1 MKISKLAL
9 LFFLTLPLTTL
20 AQKTATLIYID
31 QYKDI
36 AISEMKRTGIPAS
49 ITLAQGIIESNS
61 GESNLAL
68 NFKNHFGIKCKSDW
82 KGETTYQDDDAKQEC
97 FRAYPNSNASYIDH
111 SNFLKTRPNYAPLFE
126 LDPVDDSA
134 WAYGLKKAGY
144 ATAADYPKKLL
155 KVINDFELSQYNFP
169 ELGFFEDE
177 DTPTQKI
184 DTSKK
189 IEARKT
195 IEPII
200 VVDSVK
206 MDSVKIASVK
216 KVEDTLIPL
225 KINLVDTI
233 IKKDTTAIT
242 SLTTVSTNANDS
254 LNSKYIDTIQLS
266 NIKGITSSDSI
277 QITAPTAI
285 NGIGAL
291 PTELAKDSAIRID
304 STLPKKDTSTV
315 VSEKPNTAIKFEYP
329 KGKFKANQL
338 LAIYASAGSSFLEL
352 ATTYN
357 IALYKLYGYNDLE
370 ETDLVPKDQILY
382 LVPKR
387 KEVSKKV
394 HLVAAGESLYDI
406 SQNEGIQLNYLQA
419 YNAGITDKTLVAGTT
434 LILFKTN
441 EAPKITTMPVIAPIE
456 KPVKKEMI
464 KKSKLL
470 TDTTTKKTEIKDSLK
485 KKPLDFIKNISVP
498 NFLKRKKNN

>member
-82 KGETTYQDDDAKQEC
+82 KGETTFQDDDAKQEC
-97 FRAYPNSNASYIDH
+97 FRVYPNSNASYIDH

-144 ATAADYPKKLL
+144 ATASDYPKKLL

-169 ELGFFEDE
+169 ELAFYEDD
-177 DTPTQKI
+177 DTPTQKL

-189 IEARKT
+189 IA
-195 IEPII
+195 PIVI
-200 VVDSVK
+200 ADSVK
-206 MDSVKIASVK
+206 TNSVSSNLIKIDTVK
-216 KVEDTLIPL
+216 KLEDTIVHKNTTTLSSITGI
-225 KINLVDTI
+225 KAVTDTI
-233 IKKDTTAIT
+233 
-242 SLTTVSTNANDS
+242 
-254 LNSKYIDTIQLS
+254 NSKYIDTIQLS
-266 NIKGITSSDSI
+266 NVKGISSSDTI
-277 QITAPTAI
+277 NITAPKAM
-285 NGIGAL
+285 NGIG
-291 PTELAKDSAIRID
+291 SIAIEQVKD
-304 STLPKKDTSTV
+304 STLKINTVLAIDTSKNKKDIKLQEANIVDTSKLITN
-315 VSEKPNTAIKFEYP
+315 SQNSAAKFEYP

-352 ATTYN
+352 ATNYK
-357 IALYKLYGYNDLE
+357 IALYKLYSYNDLE
-370 ETDLVPKDQILY
+370 ETDLVSKDQILY

-419 YNAGITDKTLVAGTT
+419 YNTGVTDKTLVAGTT
-434 LILFKTN
+434 LLLFKTN
-441 EAPKITTMPVIAPIE
+441 EAPKISTAPI
-456 KPVKKEMI
+456 
-464 KKSKLL
+464 KSIN
-470 TDTTTKKTEIKDSLK
+470 T
-485 KKPLDFIKNISVP
+485 PG
-498 NFLKRKKNN
+498 FLKRKKNN

>member
-49 ITLAQGIIESNS
+49 ITLAQGIIESKS

-68 NFKNHFGIKCKSDW
+68 NFKNHFGIKCKTDW

-97 FRAYPNSNASYIDH
+97 FRVYPNSNASYIDH

-144 ATAADYPKKLL
+144 ATDTDYPKKLL

-169 ELGFFEDE
+169 ELAFFEDD

-189 IEARKT
+189 LQSSIT
-195 IEPII
+195 IAPI
-200 VVDSVK
+200 VK
-206 MDSVKIASVK
+206 V
-216 KVEDTLIPL
+216 
-225 KINLVDTI
+225 
-233 IKKDTTAIT
+233 KDTPTQQIINIA
-242 SLTTVSTNANDS
+242 
-254 LNSKYIDTIQLS
+254 DTIQLS
-266 NIKGITSSDSI
+266 NVKGIIKSDSI
-277 QITAPTAI
+277 KITAPSAM
-285 NGIGAL
+285 NGVGSMPI
-291 PTELAKDSAIRID
+291 E
-304 STLPKKDTSTV
+304 LPKESVLKIDTTINKIKFKDTSEIVISIIDTSKINKSIIDTSTLITKTENTTV
-315 VSEKPNTAIKFEYP
+315 KFKYP

-338 LAIYASAGSSFLEL
+338 LAIYVTAGRSFLEL

-370 ETDLVPKDQILY
+370 ETDLVSKDQILY

-387 KEVSKKV
+387 KEISKKL

-419 YNAGITDKTLVAGTT
+419 YNAGVTDKTLVAGTA
-434 LILFKTN
+434 LVLFKTN
-441 EAPKITTMPVIAPIE
+441 EAPKITASP
-456 KPVKKEMI
+456 
-464 KKSKLL
+464 
-470 TDTTTKKTEIKDSLK
+470 
-485 KKPLDFIKNISVP
+485 IKNSSTP

>member
-9 LFFLTLPLTTL
+9 VFFLTLPLTSL

-31 QYKDI
+31 QFKDI

-68 NFKNHFGIKCKSDW
+68 NYKNHFGIKCKTDW

-97 FRAYPNSNASYIDH
+97 FRVYPNSNASYIDH

-169 ELGFFEDE
+169 ELSVFEDE
-177 DTPTQKI
+177 DIPTQKI
-184 DTSKK
+184 DTNKK
-189 IEARKT
+189 IA
-195 IEPII
+195 PII
-200 VVDSVK
+200 VK
-206 MDSVKIASVK
+206 
-216 KVEDTLIPL
+216 DTH
-225 KINLVDTI
+225 I
-233 IKKDTTAIT
+233 IKDSTVLSSVT
-242 SLTTVSTNANDS
+242 S
-254 LNSKYIDTIQLS
+254 IDTIQLS
-266 NIKGITSSDSI
+266 SLKGINSSDSLK
-277 QITAPTAI
+277 ITAPTAI

-291 PTELAKDSAIRID
+291 PTELRKVN
-304 STLPKKDTSTV
+304 TLVTDTVNIVKNIKLNDTS
-315 VSEKPNTAIKFEYP
+315 SLKIKTENNPIQFEYP
-329 KGKFKANQL
+329 KGKFKVNQL
-338 LAIYASAGSSFLEL
+338 LAVYARAGSSFLEL

-370 ETDLVPKDQILY
+370 ETDLVTKDQIVY

-387 KEVSKKV
+387 KEISKKV
-394 HLVAAGESLYDI
+394 HEVAAGESLYDI
-406 SQNEGIQLNYLQA
+406 SQFEGIQLSYLEA
-419 YNAGITDKTLVAGTT
+419 YNTGVTDKTLVVGST
-434 LILFKTN
+434 LVLFKTN
-441 EAPKITTMPVIAPIE
+441 EASKSNATLQKI
-456 KPVKKEMI
+456 
-464 KKSKLL
+464 S
-470 TDTTTKKTEIKDSLK
+470 SL
-485 KKPLDFIKNISVP
+485 P
-498 NFLKRKKNN
+498 NFIKRKKNN

>member
-82 KGETTYQDDDAKQEC
+82 KGETTFQDDDAKQEC
-97 FRAYPNSNASYIDH
+97 FRVYPNSNASYIDH

-144 ATAADYPKKLL
+144 ATASDYPKKLL

-169 ELGFFEDE
+169 ELAFYDDD
-177 DTPTQKI
+177 DTPTQKL

-189 IEARKT
+189 IA
-195 IEPII
+195 PIVI
-200 VVDSVK
+200 ADSVK
-206 MDSVKIASVK
+206 TNSVSSNLIKIDTVK
-216 KVEDTLIPL
+216 KLEDTIVHKNTTTLSSITGI
-225 KINLVDTI
+225 KAVTDTI
-233 IKKDTTAIT
+233 
-242 SLTTVSTNANDS
+242 
-254 LNSKYIDTIQLS
+254 NSKYIDTIQLS
-266 NIKGITSSDSI
+266 NVKGISSSDTI
-277 QITAPTAI
+277 NITAPKAM
-285 NGIGAL
+285 NGIG
-291 PTELAKDSAIRID
+291 SIAIEQVKD
-304 STLPKKDTSTV
+304 STLKINTVLAIDTSKNKKDIKLQEANIVDTSKLITN
-315 VSEKPNTAIKFEYP
+315 SQNSATKFEYP

-338 LAIYASAGSSFLEL
+338 LAIWAQAGSSFLDI
-352 ATTYN
+352 ANTYN
-357 IALYKLYGYNDLE
+357 IALYKLYNYNDLE
-370 ETDLVPKDQILY
+370 EIDLLAKDQILY

-419 YNAGITDKTLVAGTT
+419 YNTGVTDKTLVAGTT
-434 LILFKTN
+434 LLLFKTN
-441 EAPKITTMPVIAPIE
+441 EAPKISTAPI
-456 KPVKKEMI
+456 
-464 KKSKLL
+464 KSIN
-470 TDTTTKKTEIKDSLK
+470 T
-485 KKPLDFIKNISVP
+485 PG
-498 NFLKRKKNN
+498 FLKRKKNN

>member
-49 ITLAQGIIESNS
+49 ITLAQGIIESKS

-82 KGETTYQDDDAKQEC
+82 KGEITYQDDDAKQEC
-97 FRAYPNSNASYIDH
+97 FRVYPNSNASYIDH
-111 SNFLKTRPNYAPLFE
+111 SNFLKNRPNYAPLFE

-144 ATAADYPKKLL
+144 ATASDYPKKLL

-169 ELGFFEDE
+169 ELAFFEDD

-189 IEARKT
+189 LQSSIT
-195 IEPII
+195 IAPI
-200 VVDSVK
+200 VK
-206 MDSVKIASVK
+206 V
-216 KVEDTLIPL
+216 
-225 KINLVDTI
+225 
-233 IKKDTTAIT
+233 KDTPTQQIINIA
-242 SLTTVSTNANDS
+242 
-254 LNSKYIDTIQLS
+254 DTIQLS
-266 NIKGITSSDSI
+266 NVKGIIKSDSI
-277 QITAPTAI
+277 KITAPSAM
-285 NGIGAL
+285 NGIGSM
-291 PTELAKDSAIRID
+291 PIE
-304 STLPKKDTSTV
+304 LPKESVLKIDTTINKIKFKDTSEIVISIIDTSKINKSIIDTSTLITKTENTTV
-315 VSEKPNTAIKFEYP
+315 KFKYP

-338 LAIYASAGSSFLEL
+338 LAIYVTAGRSFLEL

-370 ETDLVPKDQILY
+370 ETDLVSKDQILY

-387 KEVSKKV
+387 KEISKKL

-419 YNAGITDKTLVAGTT
+419 YNAGVTDKTLVAGTA
-434 LILFKTN
+434 LVLFKTN
-441 EAPKITTMPVIAPIE
+441 EAPKITASP
-456 KPVKKEMI
+456 
-464 KKSKLL
+464 
-470 TDTTTKKTEIKDSLK
+470 TKNSST
-485 KKPLDFIKNISVP
+485 P

>member
-242 SLTTVSTNANDS
+242 STITDITNAKDS
-254 LNSKYIDTIQLS
+254 INSKYIDTIQLS

-441 EAPKITTMPVIAPIE
+441 EAPKIRTMPVIAPIE

>member
-1 MKISKLAL
+1 MKISKLAF
-9 LFFLTLPLTTL
+9 LFFFTIPLNSL

-82 KGETTYQDDDAKQEC
+82 KGETTYQDDDTKQEC

-144 ATAADYPKKLL
+144 ATASDYPKKLL

-169 ELGFFEDE
+169 ELAFYDDD
-177 DTPTQKI
+177 DTPTQKL

-189 IEARKT
+189 IELSK
-195 IEPII
+195 PIAPI
-200 VVDSVK
+200 VIADSVK
-206 MDSVKIASVK
+206 TNLIKIDSVKII
-216 KVEDTLIPL
+216 EDTI
-225 KINLVDTI
+225 VQ
-233 IKKDTTAIT
+233 KDTTPL
-242 SLTTVSTNANDS
+242 S
-254 LNSKYIDTIQLS
+254 SKYIDTIQLS
-266 NIKGITSSDSI
+266 NVKGISSSDTI
-277 QITAPTAI
+277 NITAPKAM
-285 NGIGAL
+285 NGIGSIAI
-291 PTELAKDSAIRID
+291 EQVKDSALKINTVLAID
-304 STLPKKDTSTV
+304 TANHKKESDIKEANIIDTSKLIT
-315 VSEKPNTAIKFEYP
+315 NTQNSAAKFEYP

-338 LAIYASAGSSFLEL
+338 LAIWAQAGSSFLDI
-352 ATTYN
+352 ANTYK
-357 IALYKLYGYNDLE
+357 IALYKLYDYNDLE
-370 ETDLVPKDQILY
+370 ETDLLAKDQILY

-394 HLVAAGESLYDI
+394 HLVAAGETLYDI
-406 SQNEGIQLNYLQA
+406 SQNEGIQLNYLEA
-419 YNAGITDKTLVAGTT
+419 YNAGVTDKNLQVGSTLV
-434 LILFKTN
+434 LFKTN
-441 EAPKITTMPVIAPIE
+441 EAPKISAAPI
-456 KPVKKEMI
+456 
-464 KKSKLL
+464 KSLN
-470 TDTTTKKTEIKDSLK
+470 T
-485 KKPLDFIKNISVP
+485 P
-498 NFLKRKKNN
+498 NFLKRKKKIIKYE

>member
-9 LFFLTLPLTTL
+9 LFFLTLPLTTK

-97 FRAYPNSNASYIDH
+97 FRVYPSSNASYIDH

-144 ATAADYPKKLL
+144 ATASDYPKKLL

-169 ELGFFEDE
+169 ELAFFEEE
-177 DTPTQKI
+177 DSPTQKI

-195 IEPII
+195 IEPFI

-206 MDSVKIASVK
+206 TDSVK
-216 KVEDTLIPL
+216 KVADT
-225 KINLVDTI
+225 V
-233 IKKDTTAIT
+233 IKKDTTVIASSLDTATT
-242 SLTTVSTNANDS
+242 SIMTVSANAKDS
-254 LNSKYIDTIQLS
+254 LYSKYIDTIQLS
-266 NIKGITSSDSI
+266 TVKGIISSDSVK
-277 QITAPTAI
+277 ITAPTAI
-285 NGIGAL
+285 KGIGAL
-291 PTELAKDSAIRID
+291 PTELPKDSAISID
-304 STLPKKDTSTV
+304 TNLPKKDTSTV
-315 VSEKPNTAIKFEYP
+315 ANEKPNTAIKIEYP

-338 LAIYASAGSSFLEL
+338 LAIYATAGSSFLEL

-370 ETDLVPKDQILY
+370 ETDLVSKDQILY

-394 HLVAAGESLYDI
+394 HVVVAGESLYDI

-419 YNAGITDKTLVAGTT
+419 YNAGVTDKTLIAGTT
-434 LILFKTN
+434 LLLFKTN
-441 EAPKITTMPVIAPIE
+441 ELPKITTT
-456 KPVKKEMI
+456 PVKN
-464 KKSKLL
+464 
-470 TDTTTKKTEIKDSLK
+470 T
-485 KKPLDFIKNISVP
+485 SVP
-498 NFLKRKKNN
+498 NFLKRKKDN

>member
-1 MKISKLAL
+1 MKISKLAF
-9 LFFLTLPLTTL
+9 LFFFTIPLTTL

-82 KGETTYQDDDAKQEC
+82 KGETTYQDDDTKQEC

-144 ATAADYPKKLL
+144 ATASDYPKKLL

-169 ELGFFEDE
+169 ELAFYDDD
-177 DTPTQKI
+177 DTPTQKL

-189 IEARKT
+189 IELSK
-195 IEPII
+195 PIAPI
-200 VVDSVK
+200 VIADSVK
-206 MDSVKIASVK
+206 TNLIKIDSVKII
-216 KVEDTLIPL
+216 EDTI
-225 KINLVDTI
+225 VQ
-233 IKKDTTAIT
+233 KDTTPL
-242 SLTTVSTNANDS
+242 S
-254 LNSKYIDTIQLS
+254 SKYIDTIQLS
-266 NIKGITSSDSI
+266 NVKGISSSDTI
-277 QITAPTAI
+277 NITAPKAM
-285 NGIGAL
+285 NGIGSIAI
-291 PTELAKDSAIRID
+291 EQVKDSALKINTVLAID
-304 STLPKKDTSTV
+304 TANHKKESDIKEANIIDTSKLIT
-315 VSEKPNTAIKFEYP
+315 NTQNSAAKFEYP

-338 LAIYASAGSSFLEL
+338 LAIWAQAGSSFLDI
-352 ATTYN
+352 ANTYK
-357 IALYKLYGYNDLE
+357 IALYKLYDYNDLE
-370 ETDLVPKDQILY
+370 ETDLLAKDQILY

-394 HLVAAGESLYDI
+394 HLVAAGETLYDI
-406 SQNEGIQLNYLQA
+406 SQNEGIQLNYLEA
-419 YNAGITDKTLVAGTT
+419 YNAGVTDKNLQVGSTLV
-434 LILFKTN
+434 LFKTN
-441 EAPKITTMPVIAPIE
+441 EAPKISAAPI
-456 KPVKKEMI
+456 
-464 KKSKLL
+464 KSLN
-470 TDTTTKKTEIKDSLK
+470 T
-485 KKPLDFIKNISVP
+485 P
-498 NFLKRKKNN
+498 NFLKRKKKIIKYE

>member
-1 MKISKLAL
+1 MNISKLAL
-9 LFFLTLPLTTL
+9 VFFFTIPLASL

-97 FRAYPNSNASYIDH
+97 FRVYPNSNASYIDH

-126 LDPVDDSA
+126 LDPLDDSA

-144 ATAADYPKKLL
+144 ATASDYPKKLL
-155 KVINDFELSQYNFP
+155 KVINDFELSQFNFP
-169 ELGFFEDE
+169 ELAFYDDDD

-189 IEARKT
+189 LQSSIT
-195 IEPII
+195 IAPF
-200 VVDSVK
+200 VK
-206 MDSVKIASVK
+206 FK
-216 KVEDTLIPL
+216 DTLAPL
-225 KINLVDTI
+225 KVNLVDTV
-233 IKKDTTAIT
+233 IKKDTTSIASSLVTIT
-242 SLTTVSTNANDS
+242 STMTDITNAKDS
-254 LNSKYIDTIQLS
+254 INSKYIDTIQLS
-266 NIKGITSSDSI
+266 SVKGITSSDSI
-277 QITAPTAI
+277 KITAPTAI
-285 NGIGAL
+285 NSIVAM
-291 PTELAKDSAIRID
+291 PTEVPKDIAISIDTTLHKKDS
-304 STLPKKDTSTV
+304 SSLV
-315 VSEKPNTAIKFEYP
+315 NEKPNTAIKFEFP

-338 LAIYASAGSSFLEL
+338 FAIYAKAGSSFLEL
-352 ATTYN
+352 ATTYK

-370 ETDLVPKDQILY
+370 EADLVGKDQILY

-394 HLVAAGESLYDI
+394 HLVVAGESLYDI

-419 YNAGITDKTLVAGTT
+419 YNAGVTDKTLVAGSS

-441 EAPKITTMPVIAPIE
+441 EATKITTTPVIVPIE

-464 KKSKLL
+464 KKSKPL
-470 TDTTTKKTEIKDSLK
+470 TDTNTKKTEIKDSLK

>member
-9 LFFLTLPLTTL
+9 LFFFTITLTTK

-68 NFKNHFGIKCKSDW
+68 NYKNHFGIKCKSDW
-82 KGETTYQDDDAKQEC
+82 KGETTYQDDDTKQEC

-144 ATAADYPKKLL
+144 ATASDYPKKLL

-169 ELGFFEDE
+169 ELAFYDDD
-177 DTPTQKI
+177 DTPTQKL

-189 IEARKT
+189 IELSK
-195 IEPII
+195 PIAPI
-200 VVDSVK
+200 VIADSVK
-206 MDSVKIASVK
+206 TNLIKIDTFK
-216 KVEDTLIPL
+216 KVEDILL
-225 KINLVDTI
+225 
-233 IKKDTTAIT
+233 
-242 SLTTVSTNANDS
+242 
-254 LNSKYIDTIQLS
+254 DTIQLS
-266 NIKGITSSDSI
+266 TVKGISSSDTI
-277 QITAPTAI
+277 NITAPKAM
-285 NGIGAL
+285 NGIGSIAI
-291 PTELAKDSAIRID
+291 EQVKDSALKINTVLAID
-304 STLPKKDTSTV
+304 TANHKKESEFKEANIIDTSKLIT
-315 VSEKPNTAIKFEYP
+315 NTQNSAAKFEYP

-338 LAIYASAGSSFLEL
+338 LAIWAQAGSSFLDI
-352 ATTYN
+352 ANTYK
-357 IALYKLYGYNDLE
+357 IALYKLYDYNDLE
-370 ETDLVPKDQILY
+370 ETDLLAKDQILY

-394 HLVAAGESLYDI
+394 HLVAAGETLYDI
-406 SQNEGIQLNYLQA
+406 SQNEGIQLNYLKA
-419 YNAGITDKTLVAGTT
+419 YNAGVTDKNLQVGSTLV
-434 LILFKTN
+434 LFKTN
-441 EAPKITTMPVIAPIE
+441 EAPKISAAPI
-456 KPVKKEMI
+456 
-464 KKSKLL
+464 KSLN
-470 TDTTTKKTEIKDSLK
+470 TPS
-485 KKPLDFIKNISVP
+485 
-498 NFLKRKKNN
+498 FLKRKKNN

>member
-9 LFFLTLPLTTL
+9 VFFLTLPLTTI

-68 NFKNHFGIKCKSDW
+68 NFKNHFGIKCKTDW
-82 KGETTYQDDDAKQEC
+82 KGEATYQDDDAKQEC
-97 FRAYPNSNASYIDH
+97 FRVYPNSNASYIDH

-144 ATAADYPKKLL
+144 ATASDYPKKLL

-169 ELGFFEDE
+169 ELGFFEDD

-189 IEARKT
+189 IAPIVIADSIKT
-195 IEPII
+195 N
-200 VVDSVK
+200 SVR
-206 MDSVKIASVK
+206 SNLIKIDTVK
-216 KVEDTLIPL
+216 KIEDNLI
-225 KINLVDTI
+225 I
-233 IKKDTTAIT
+233 KDTTALSSIIGINT
-242 SLTTVSTNANDS
+242 AKDS
-254 LNSKYIDTIQLS
+254 INSKYIDTIQLS
-266 NIKGITSSDSI
+266 SVKGITSSDSI
-277 QITAPTAI
+277 KITAPTAI

-291 PTELAKDSAIRID
+291 PLVLPKDSVMLIGT
-304 STLPKKDTSTV
+304 TLPKKDTNSV
-315 VSEKPNTAIKFEYP
+315 VNEKPNTAIKFEYP

-338 LAIYASAGSSFLEL
+338 LAIYATAGSSFLAL

-370 ETDLVPKDQILY
+370 ETDLVSKDQILY

-394 HLVAAGESLYDI
+394 HLVTADESLYDI
-406 SQNEGIQLNYLQA
+406 SQKEGIQLNYLQA
-419 YNAGITDKTLVAGTT
+419 YNADITDKTLVAGTT
-434 LILFKTN
+434 LVLFKTN
-441 EAPKITTMPVIAPIE
+441 EAPKITATP
-456 KPVKKEMI
+456 
-464 KKSKLL
+464 
-470 TDTTTKKTEIKDSLK
+470 
-485 KKPLDFIKNISVP
+485 IKNSSVP

>member
-97 FRAYPNSNASYIDH
+97 FRVYPNSNASYIDH

-144 ATAADYPKKLL
+144 ATAFDYPKKLL

-169 ELGFFEDE
+169 ELAFFEEE
-177 DTPTQKI
+177 DSPAQKI

-189 IEARKT
+189 IQVNKT
-195 IEPII
+195 QTLL
-200 VVDSVK
+200 VKADSLKTDSVK
-206 MDSVKIASVK
+206 KEV
-216 KVEDTLIPL
+216 DTLNPL

-233 IKKDTTAIT
+233 IKKDTTIIST
-242 SLTTVSTNANDS
+242 SLDTATTSSMTVSTSAKDS
-254 LNSKYIDTIQLS
+254 INSKYIDTIQLS
-266 NIKGITSSDSI
+266 NVKGITSSDSI
-277 QITAPTAI
+277 KITAPTAI

-291 PTELAKDSAIRID
+291 PTELPKDSAISID

-315 VSEKPNTAIKFEYP
+315 LSEKPNTAIKFEYP

-338 LAIYASAGSSFLEL
+338 LAIYATAGSSFLEL

-357 IALYKLYGYNDLE
+357 IALYKLYSYNDLE
-370 ETDLVPKDQILY
+370 ETDLVTKDQILY

-419 YNAGITDKTLVAGTT
+419 YNAGVSDKTLVAGTT
-434 LILFKTN
+434 LLLFKTT
-441 EAPKITTMPVIAPIE
+441 EAPKITATP
-456 KPVKKEMI
+456 
-464 KKSKLL
+464 
-470 TDTTTKKTEIKDSLK
+470 TKNS
-485 KKPLDFIKNISVP
+485 SVP

>member
-9 LFFLTLPLTTL
+9 LFFLTHPLTTL

-184 DTSKK
+184 DT
-189 IEARKT
+189 
-195 IEPII
+195 
-200 VVDSVK
+200 
-206 MDSVKIASVK
+206 
-216 KVEDTLIPL
+216 
-225 KINLVDTI
+225 
-233 IKKDTTAIT
+233 TAIT
-242 SLTTVSTNANDS
+242 STITDITNAKDS
-254 LNSKYIDTIQLS
+254 INSKYIDTIQLS

-434 LILFKTN
+434 LILFKTT
-441 EAPKITTMPVIAPIE
+441 EASKITATP
-456 KPVKKEMI
+456 
-464 KKSKLL
+464 
-470 TDTTTKKTEIKDSLK
+470 TKNSSI
-485 KKPLDFIKNISVP
+485 P

>member
-1 MKISKLAL
+1 MKISKLAF
-9 LFFLTLPLTTL
+9 LFFFTIPLTTL

-97 FRAYPNSNASYIDH
+97 FRVYPNSNASYIDH

-144 ATAADYPKKLL
+144 ATASDYPKKLL

-169 ELGFFEDE
+169 ELAFYDDD
-177 DTPTQKI
+177 DTPTQKL

-189 IEARKT
+189 IA
-195 IEPII
+195 PIVI
-200 VVDSVK
+200 TDSVK
-206 MDSVKIASVK
+206 TNSVRSNLIKIDTVRK
-216 KVEDTLIPL
+216 LEDTI
-225 KINLVDTI
+225 VH
-233 IKKDTTAIT
+233 KDTTT
-242 SLTTVSTNANDS
+242 LS
-254 LNSKYIDTIQLS
+254 SKYIDAIQLS
-266 NIKGITSSDSI
+266 TIKGISSSDTI
-277 QITAPTAI
+277 NITAPKAM
-285 NGIGAL
+285 NGIGSKAI
-291 PTELAKDSAIRID
+291 EQVKDSALKINTVLAIDTTNHKKESDIKEANIID
-304 STLPKKDTSTV
+304 SSKLIT
-315 VSEKPNTAIKFEYP
+315 NTQNSAAKFEYP

-338 LAIYASAGSSFLEL
+338 LAIWAQAGSSFLDI
-352 ATTYN
+352 ANTYN

-370 ETDLVPKDQILY
+370 ETDLLAKDQILY

-394 HLVAAGESLYDI
+394 HLVAA
-406 SQNEGIQLNYLQA
+406 
-419 YNAGITDKTLVAGTT
+419 
-434 LILFKTN
+434 
-441 EAPKITTMPVIAPIE
+441 
-456 KPVKKEMI
+456 
-464 KKSKLL
+464 
-470 TDTTTKKTEIKDSLK
+470 
-485 KKPLDFIKNISVP
+485 
-498 NFLKRKKNN
+498 

>member
-9 LFFLTLPLTTL
+9 HFFLTLPLTTL

-82 KGETTYQDDDAKQEC
+82 KGETTFQDDDAKQEC
-97 FRAYPNSNASYIDH
+97 FRVYPNSNASYIDH

-144 ATAADYPKKLL
+144 ATASDYPKKLL

-169 ELGFFEDE
+169 ELAFYDDD
-177 DTPTQKI
+177 DTPTQKL

-189 IEARKT
+189 IA
-195 IEPII
+195 PIVI
-200 VVDSVK
+200 ADSVK
-206 MDSVKIASVK
+206 TNSVSSNLIKIDTVK
-216 KVEDTLIPL
+216 KLEDTIVHKNTTTLSSITGI
-225 KINLVDTI
+225 KAVTDTI
-233 IKKDTTAIT
+233 
-242 SLTTVSTNANDS
+242 
-254 LNSKYIDTIQLS
+254 NSKYIDTIQLS
-266 NIKGITSSDSI
+266 NVKGISSSDTI
-277 QITAPTAI
+277 NITAPKAM
-285 NGIGAL
+285 NGIG
-291 PTELAKDSAIRID
+291 SIAIEQVKD
-304 STLPKKDTSTV
+304 STLKINTVLAIDTSKNKKDIKLQEANIVDTSKLITN
-315 VSEKPNTAIKFEYP
+315 SQNSAAKFEYP

-352 ATTYN
+352 ATNYK
-357 IALYKLYGYNDLE
+357 IALYKLYSYNDLE
-370 ETDLVPKDQILY
+370 ETDLVSKDQILY

-419 YNAGITDKTLVAGTT
+419 YNTGVTDKTLVAGTT
-434 LILFKTN
+434 LLLFKTN
-441 EAPKITTMPVIAPIE
+441 EAPKISTAPI
-456 KPVKKEMI
+456 
-464 KKSKLL
+464 KSIN
-470 TDTTTKKTEIKDSLK
+470 T
-485 KKPLDFIKNISVP
+485 PG
-498 NFLKRKKNN
+498 FLKRKKNN

>member
-9 LFFLTLPLTTL
+9 LFFLTLPLTSL

-82 KGETTYQDDDAKQEC
+82 KGETTFQDDDAKQEC
-97 FRAYPNSNASYIDH
+97 FRVYPNSNASYIDH

-144 ATAADYPKKLL
+144 ATASDYPKKLL

-169 ELGFFEDE
+169 ELAFYDDD
-177 DTPTQKI
+177 DTPTQKL

-189 IEARKT
+189 IA
-195 IEPII
+195 PIVI
-200 VVDSVK
+200 ADSVK
-206 MDSVKIASVK
+206 TNSVSSNLIKIDTVK
-216 KVEDTLIPL
+216 KLEDTIVHKNTTTLSSITGI
-225 KINLVDTI
+225 KAVTDTI
-233 IKKDTTAIT
+233 
-242 SLTTVSTNANDS
+242 
-254 LNSKYIDTIQLS
+254 NSKYIDTIQLS
-266 NIKGITSSDSI
+266 NVKGISSSDTI
-277 QITAPTAI
+277 NITAPKAM
-285 NGIGAL
+285 NGIG
-291 PTELAKDSAIRID
+291 SIAIEQVKD
-304 STLPKKDTSTV
+304 STLKINTVLAIDTSKNKKDIKLQEANIVDTSKLITN
-315 VSEKPNTAIKFEYP
+315 SQNSAAKFEYP

-352 ATTYN
+352 ATNYK
-357 IALYKLYGYNDLE
+357 IALYKLYSYNDLE
-370 ETDLVPKDQILY
+370 ETDLVSKDQILY

-419 YNAGITDKTLVAGTT
+419 YNTGCY
-434 LILFKTN
+434 
-441 EAPKITTMPVIAPIE
+441 
-456 KPVKKEMI
+456 
-464 KKSKLL
+464 
-470 TDTTTKKTEIKDSLK
+470 
-485 KKPLDFIKNISVP
+485 
-498 NFLKRKKNN
+498 R

>member
-9 LFFLTLPLTTL
+9 LFFFTIPLNSL

-97 FRAYPNSNASYIDH
+97 FRVYPNSSASYIDH

-144 ATAADYPKKLL
+144 ATASDYPKKLL
-155 KVINDFELSQYNFP
+155 KVINDFELSQFNFP
-169 ELGFFEDE
+169 ELAFFEDE
-177 DTPTQKI
+177 DSPTQKI

-206 MDSVKIASVK
+206 TDSVK
-216 KVEDTLIPL
+216 KVEDTLNPL
-225 KINLVDTI
+225 KINLVDTV
-233 IKKDTTAIT
+233 IKKDSTTIDS
-242 SLTTVSTNANDS
+242 SLTSTITDIANAKDS

-266 NIKGITSSDSI
+266 SVKGITSSDSI
-277 QITAPTAI
+277 NNTAPIAI
-285 NGIGAL
+285 NSIGAL
-291 PTELAKDSAIRID
+291 PLLLAKDSVMLID
-304 STLPKKDTSTV
+304 TTLPKKDTSSV
-315 VSEKPNTAIKFEYP
+315 MSGKPNTAIKIEYP

-338 LAIYASAGSSFLEL
+338 LAIYATAGTSFLEL

-370 ETDLVPKDQILY
+370 ETDLVGKDQILY

-419 YNAGITDKTLVAGTT
+419 YNTGVTDKNLQAGSTLV
-434 LILFKTN
+434 LFKTN
-441 EAPKITTMPVIAPIE
+441 EAPKITATP
-456 KPVKKEMI
+456 
-464 KKSKLL
+464 
-470 TDTTTKKTEIKDSLK
+470 LK
-485 KKPLDFIKNISVP
+485 NNSVH

>member
-1 MKISKLAL
+1 MKISKLTL

-49 ITLAQGIIESNS
+49 ITLAQGIIESKS
-61 GESNLAL
+61 GESNLTL
-68 NFKNHFGIKCKSDW
+68 NFKNHFGIKCKTDW

-97 FRAYPNSNASYIDH
+97 FRVYPNSNDSYIDH

-144 ATAADYPKKLL
+144 ATDTDYPKKLL

-169 ELGFFEDE
+169 ELAFFEDN

-189 IEARKT
+189 LQSSIT
-195 IEPII
+195 IAPN
-200 VVDSVK
+200 VK
-206 MDSVKIASVK
+206 VK
-216 KVEDTLIPL
+216 DTLNQL
-225 KINLVDTI
+225 KINLVDTV
-233 IKKDTTAIT
+233 IKKDT
-242 SLTTVSTNANDS
+242 STMTDIANAKDS
-254 LNSKYIDTIQLS
+254 INSKYMDTIQLS
-266 NIKGITSSDSI
+266 NVKGIISSDSI
-277 QITAPTAI
+277 KNTAPTAI
-285 NGIGAL
+285 NSIGAL
-291 PTELAKDSAIRID
+291 RTELAKDSTIRID
-304 STLPKKDTSTV
+304 TTLPKKDTSSV
-315 VSEKPNTAIKFEYP
+315 VSEKPNTATKFEYP

-338 LAIYASAGSSFLEL
+338 LAIYATAGSSFLEL

-370 ETDLVPKDQILY
+370 ETDLVSKDQILY

-387 KEVSKKV
+387 KEVSKKL

-419 YNAGITDKTLVAGTT
+419 YNTGVTDKTLVAGTT
-434 LILFKTN
+434 LLLFKTN
-441 EAPKITTMPVIAPIE
+441 EAPKISTAPI
-456 KPVKKEMI
+456 
-464 KKSKLL
+464 KSIN
-470 TDTTTKKTEIKDSLK
+470 T
-485 KKPLDFIKNISVP
+485 PG
-498 NFLKRKKNN
+498 FLKRKKNN